1 MRRGRQMT
9 NVTHASSVIRWSGIA
24 AVLAGVVL
32 ILVELMELLAVD
44 IENLSA
50 EAVTGAFAFW
60 AGLTLLSMVLLSLGL
75 VGIYSHQLEAMGVLG
90 LAGFLV
96 AFFGTA
102 LAAGVSWA
110 LLFVVPLAPAVLGT
124 PWFELS
130 FLLFALGWVLFGVA
144 TLRARVF
151 PRAAAVLLIIGAVL
165 LVTPLPARA
174 LVLGVAVTWLGFD
187 LFTGRVTQPEQPE
200 RVR

>member
-1 MRRGRQMT
+1 M
-9 NVTHASSVIRWSGIA
+9 NVSASSLIRWSGLA

-32 ILVELMELLAVD
+32 ILVELMELFAIDL
-44 IENLSA
+44 ENLGTQA
-50 EAVTGAFAFW
+50 ATGTFAFW

-75 VGIYSHQLEAMGVLG
+75 VGIYSHQLEAAGVLG

-102 LAAGVSWA
+102 LTVGASWA
-110 LLFVVPLAPAVLGT
+110 LLFIVPLAPAVLGT

-144 TLRARVF
+144 ILRARVF
-151 PRAAAVLLIIGAVL
+151 PRAAGVLVPSSLAWRSPGWASTSSQEGAPSRS
-165 LVTPLPARA
+165 TPSGCGKFPRS
-174 LVLGVAVTWLGFD
+174 
-187 LFTGRVTQPEQPE
+187 P
-200 RVR
+200 